1 MEEIS
6 PRERFKE
13 TFTFGKPDR
22 VFFMPHWFWS
32 STIARWHSEG
42 LPRDIYVDEFF
53 GFDRYE
59 FVPVNLGFIPP
70 FEYEVYFEN
79 GEYRVYRRYDGCK
92 VKEFK
97 RYAEA
102 SMPHWLEYPIKT
114 RLDWERE
121 VMPRLN
127 PRSPARYP
135 LWWDDYVRWVKNRDY
150 PLGISAGSYYGWIR
164 NWMGIERL
172 SRLIYEDPEFIRK
185 IADYIADFV
194 IETIRRAVEEIE
206 LDFAIIWEDMAMKT
220 GPLISPRKFKEL
232 MIPACKR
239 VCDYL
244 HSNGIEIILL
254 DSDGFIDQLIPIW
267 LDAGVTGVYPLEVA
281 AGENVVSLRK
291 KYGRRLAMFGGVDKR
306 VLARDHEEVERHLF
320 QDLKLPWML
329 MQGGYTPLIDHAVPP
344 DVRLE
349 NFMHYWSIV
358 KDVAR
363 DPFKYLDRCGEVE

>member
-1 MEEIS
+1 MRKAS
-6 PRERFKE
+6 PRERFKK

-22 VFFMPHWFWS
+22 VFFMPQWFWS
-32 STIARWHSEG
+32 STIKRWHSEG
-42 LPRDIYVDEFF
+42 LPQDVYVDEFF

-59 FVPVNLGFIPP
+59 FVPVNLDFLPP
-70 FEYEVYFEN
+70 FEYEVYYEN
-79 GEYRVYRRYDGCK
+79 EEYKVYRRQDGCK

-114 RLDWERE
+114 KLDWERE

-127 PRSPARYP
+127 PKSPARYP
-135 LWWDDYVRWVKNRDY
+135 LWWDDYVRWVKERDY

-164 NWMGIERL
+164 NWMGVERL
-172 SRLIYEDPEFIRK
+172 SRFIYEDPEFIK
-185 IADYIADFV
+185 EIADYIADFV

-206 LDFAIIWEDMAMKT
+206 LDFAIMWEDMAMKT
-220 GPLISPRKFKEL
+220 GPLVSPRKFKEL
-232 MIPACKR
+232 MVPACKK

-244 HSNGIEIILL
+244 HSNGVEIILL

-281 AGENVVSLRK
+281 AGENVVVLRK
-291 KYGRRLAMFGGVDKR
+291 KYGRKLAMFGGVDKR
-306 VLARDHEEVERHLF
+306 VLARGCDEIERHLF
-320 QDLKLPWML
+320 QEVKLPWML
-329 MQGGYTPLIDHAVPP
+329 TQGGYTPMIDHSVPP
-344 DVRLE
+344 DVSLR

-358 KDVAR
+358 KNVAE
-363 DPFKYLDRCGEVE
+363 DPSRYLDKCEEA